1 MVGRDDCSQRFS
13 VGCIFDQSLQDAS
26 DIVCLLGLLSGDFE
40 NEKSDEI
47 LIIEIVR
54 DLFEFFPL
62 VLWEELGCQ
71 FLGELFV
78 DVGQRFVD
86 CQIIGILIVDYAE
99 HQPTDQDVLE
109 EDVETHGG
117 LDEEGDPEFLQARQN
132 AVVLDELNQQILI
145 IFEILIN
152 LGRLLGQRNQNF
164 IQVPQQTLLDVGLA
178 DYIAEQFVQMRVISF
193 VFICLVVLPC
203 AFGDQRAVGC
213 AQT

>member
-1 MVGRDDCSQRFS
+1 MCF
-13 VGCIFDQSLQDAS
+13 
-26 DIVCLLGLLSGDFE
+26 LGFLSRDFE
-40 NEKSDEI
+40 NEKSDKI
-47 LIIEIVR
+47 LIIEVVR
-54 DLFEFFPL
+54 NLFEFFPL
-62 VLWEELGCQ
+62 VLWQELGCQ
-71 FLGELFV
+71 FLSELFV

-86 CQIIGILIVDYAE
+86 CQIVGILIVDYAE
-99 HQPTDQDVLE
+99 HQPTDKYVLE

-178 DYIAEQFVQMRVISF
+178 DHIAEQFVQMGVISF
-193 VFICLVVLPC
+193 VFIGLVVLPC
-203 AFGDQRAVGC
+203 AFGDQGAVGC